1 MMLRFIVLAVALVSL
16 TSCVS
21 DTLCGG
27 PDCHYQG
34 NL

>member
-1 MMLRFIVLAVALVSL
+1 MMFRLIVLAVVLMSL

-21 DTLCGG
+21 DTICGG
-27 PDCHYQG
+27 ADCHYQG